1 MTEGPNNNQ
10 VKQAQQGETGH
21 DRLLT
26 AYEIYNNLV
35 EGKVSDFE
43 TVKKY
48 LSETLET
55 LLKQGKIGSGVVL
68 LSRIKSPASV
78 VQNWKLKKNLN
89 DIFGITLLTTTQDEM
104 DEIRAT
110 LRKARK
116 FNTSSKKEKNE
127 KRGYEAIHFLFH
139 VGDEECKKTMVE
151 CHLQTHEAYK
161 NVYPHIFY
169 KVRRRLNRDLTL
181 EEEKQIEEKVQAMY
195 ESDELSGNQLSG
207 GKKSRVPQMWLASF
221 NQDGKML
228 EQELNETMILK
239 IMYPSLDISKK
250 KQKKSGQGRTEKTY
264 QGKIKIPEELEQ
276 DEI

>member
-1 MTEGPNNNQ
+1 MTEGPNN
-10 VKQAQQGETGH
+10 KQAKHEQQGETGH

-26 AYEIYNNLV
+26 VYEIYNNLV
-35 EGKVSDFE
+35 QGKVSDFQ

-55 LLKQGKIGSGVVL
+55 LLQQGKIGTGVTL

-78 VQNWKLKKNLN
+78 VQNWKIGKDLH
-89 DIFGITLLTTTQDEM
+89 DIFGITLLTTTQEEM

-110 LRKARK
+110 LRKGKK
-116 FNTSSKKEKNE
+116 FNISSKKQMNE

-139 VGDEECKKTMVE
+139 VGEQEHKTLVE
-151 CHLQTHEAYK
+151 CHMQTHEKYI

-169 KVRRRLNRDLTL
+169 KARTRLHRDLTHD
-181 EEEKQIEEKVQAMY
+181 EEKQIEQKIQEMY
-195 ESDELSGNQLSG
+195 ESGELPGYQLSG
-207 GKKSRVPQMWLASF
+207 GRKSRVPQMWLTSF
-221 NQDGKML
+221 NQNGKML
-228 EQELNETMILK
+228 EQELEEAMILK

-264 QGKIKIPEELEQ
+264 QGKIEILEELEQ